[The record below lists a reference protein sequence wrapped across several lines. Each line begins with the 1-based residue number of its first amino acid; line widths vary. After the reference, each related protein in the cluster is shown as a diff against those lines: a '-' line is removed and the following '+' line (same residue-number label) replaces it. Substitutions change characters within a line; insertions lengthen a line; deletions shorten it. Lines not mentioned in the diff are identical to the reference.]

1 MRVDAVAMK
10 KTRIALIVAG
20 ALALSGCQ
28 TMSTVD
34 TFNANVPA
42 NNQSAIAERKTSSAK
57 QQFAAGNYG
66 LAQRDFL
73 EAVEATPKNG
83 MAWLGLAA
91 SYDQLGRFDLAE
103 KSYQELI
110 RLEGRKPA
118 ILNNYGYSYLLRGEI
133 GKARSLLNEAR
144 ALSPVNSRIEANW
157 NLAYAS

>member
-1 MRVDAVAMK
+1 MRVDAVVMK
-10 KTRIALIVAG
+10 KTTIALVIVG

-28 TMSTVD
+28 TLTSVNAVD
-34 TFNANVPA
+34 TNVAA

-66 LAQRDFL
+66 LAQKDFL
-73 EAVEATPKNG
+73 AAVEATPKNG
-83 MAWLGLAA
+83 VAWLGLAA
-91 SYDQLGRFDLAE
+91 AYDQLGRFDLAE

-118 ILNNYGYSYLLRGEI
+118 ILNNYGYSYLLRGEV

-144 ALSPVNSRIEANW
+144 ALSPVNPRIEANW